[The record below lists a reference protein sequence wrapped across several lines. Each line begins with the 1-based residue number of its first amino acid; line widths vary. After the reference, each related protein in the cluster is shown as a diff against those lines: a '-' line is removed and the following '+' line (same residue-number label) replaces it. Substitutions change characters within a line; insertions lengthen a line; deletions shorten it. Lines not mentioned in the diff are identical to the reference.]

1 MFLLTELSDA
11 CAAVLGVSLEELWA
25 SWREYCHL
33 SLRHRQTR
41 VAVEARLQQQPA
53 GPSAEAQQAA
63 ADLEQAEK
71 VCAGERRERED
82 REIRERGRCG
92 GCVGWGRTVRNVGP
106 TSSRRRR
113 CAGCGGSIG

>member
-53 GPSAEAQQAA
+53 GPSAEEAA
-63 ADLEQAEK
+63 MWTGATKDNQNVMVCPALLRYVSKEAETQVNLLK
-71 VCAGERRERED
+71 SVRKAREERALAGRD
-82 REIRERGRCG
+82 
-92 GCVGWGRTVRNVGP
+92 
-106 TSSRRRR
+106 
-113 CAGCGGSIG
+113 A